1 MSTKLRLP
9 SHFTGHLLV
18 AMPQME
24 DPRFERTVI
33 YMCAHN
39 DEGAMGLVIN
49 KPFEAM
55 TFPDLLEQLEIERA
69 RRIGELERH
78 VSSGG
83 SSELVA
89 IGIRLPTASAK
100 NWPSRLTAMLEGE
113 PTAQRLWATAPL
125 TR

>member
-55 TFPDLLEQLEIERA
+55 TFPDLLEQLEIFA
-69 RRIGELERH
+69 DRI
-78 VSSGG
+78 
-83 SSELVA
+83 
-89 IGIRLPTASAK
+89 
-100 NWPSRLTAMLEGE
+100 
-113 PTAQRLWATAPL
+113 APGL
-125 TR
+125 AGDG